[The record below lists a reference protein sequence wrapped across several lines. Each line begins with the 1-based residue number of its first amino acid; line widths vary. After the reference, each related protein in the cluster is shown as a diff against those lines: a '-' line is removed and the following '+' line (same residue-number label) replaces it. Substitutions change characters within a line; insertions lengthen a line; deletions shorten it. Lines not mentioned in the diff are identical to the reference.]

1 MSKKKGAAVMAAPR
15 KGDLSGLNLIDHL
28 GIGVQV
34 AYRKV
39 GIGLSVFIPSLHRA
53 TPDEERFGVF
63 LNNLSGFGPA
73 FIGVKRGVLCCGIAR
88 QQGIIDGFKFTSGD
102 FRS

>member
-1 MSKKKGAAVMAAPR
+1 MAAPR
-15 KGDLSGLNLIDHL
+15 KGEVSGLFLIYYL

-39 GIGLSVFIPSLHRA
+39 SVGLSVFIRPLNRA
-53 TPDEERFGVF
+53 TPDEERSGVL
-63 LNNLSGFGPA
+63 LNNLSGLDPA
-73 FIGVKRGVLCCGIAR
+73 FIGGEDGVLCCGIAR
-88 QQGIIDGFKFTSGD
+88 QQGIIDGFEFTSGD

>member
-1 MSKKKGAAVMAAPR
+1 MAAPR
-15 KGDLSGLNLIDHL
+15 KGVLSGLNLINHL

-63 LNNLSGFGPA
+63 LNDLSGLLPA
-73 FIGVKRGVLCCGIAR
+73 FVSGEGDVLCCDVAG
-88 QQGIIDGFKFTSGD
+88 QKGIIDGFKFTGGD
-102 FRS
+102 FGS